1 MSMPDISASEFAT
14 CDFDYLIVGGGTAGL
29 VVASRL
35 TEDPSITVG
44 VIEAGPPGFGDPLID
59 LPGRFGEAV
68 HTKYDWEF
76 ETTVQEGLGDRKLE
90 WARGKVLGGSS
101 AINFFTWMRG
111 NKQDYD
117 SWEQLGNK
125 GWGWESMLPFFRKA
139 ETFIHPDLDQEK
151 HKLDYRYESHGSSGF
166 IQTSYSKQHGA
177 HHEYWHETL
186 ENLGIQRRSTFD
198 GSNVGVWTGLT
209 SVNSDT
215 KRSYAANEYYL
226 PNASRENF
234 KVICDSIARE
244 VILEPIN
251 GQMKATG
258 VRFESAGSEY
268 VAFVRKEV
276 IVSCGSVQSPLILEL
291 SGIGNPDILTAAN
304 IEVKIENKNVGENL
318 QDRLM
323 VAMVYEID
331 PAIPNADDLRTNRDL
346 AAAADEEYEEH
357 RTGLR
362 TILPCSFTY
371 LPLSHFMRE
380 DEISRLA
387 TQVKDSWGAQANSPR
402 NQSLLEKL
410 TSKEP
415 LGQMEFVFDA
425 RNWYPVFGQEDGKQY
440 GTMLQMLQY
449 PFSTGC
455 LHIPPKPSGKAR
467 TTSDDKPVIDPKYYR
482 GDGSLDRE
490 IMAAGLKFG
499 HKITKTAPLC
509 NFVRRRVF
517 PPLAKDDE
525 ENFFEYAKYHTISDW
540 HPTGTCAMGGS
551 EGSKYG
557 VVDERL
563 KVYGTTN
570 LRCIDASVMPVQ
582 ISCHPQATVYA
593 IAEKGASMILE
604 DLRMRATDRKF

>member
-125 GWGWESMLPFFRKA
+125 
-139 ETFIHPDLDQEK
+139 
-151 HKLDYRYESHGSSGF
+151 
-166 IQTSYSKQHGA
+166 
-177 HHEYWHETL
+177 

-215 KRSYAANEYYL
+215 KRSYAGNEYYL
-226 PNASRENF
+226 LNASRENF

-251 GQMKATG
+251 GQMTATG
-258 VRFESAGSEY
+258 VRFECAGSEY

-331 PAIPNADDLRTNRDL
+331 PGIPNADDLRANQDL

-402 NQSLLEKL
+402 NQALLEKL

-467 TTSDDKPVIDPKYYR
+467 TTSDDKPIIDPKYYR
-482 GDGSLDRE
+482 GDGALDRE

-509 NFVRRRVF
+509 NFVKRRVF

-525 ENFFEYAKYHTISDW
+525 DNFFEYAKYHTISDW
-540 HPTGTCAMGGS
+540 HPMGTCAMGGS

-604 DLRMRATDRKF
+604 DLRMQATDRNF

>member
-1 MSMPDISASEFAT
+1 MSMPNISPSDFAA
-14 CDFDYLIVGGGTAGL
+14 CSFDYIIVGGGTAGL

-35 TEDPSITVG
+35 TEDPAITVG
-44 VIEAGPPGFGDPLID
+44 VIEAGSSGFGDPLID

-76 ETTVQEGLGDRKLE
+76 ETTVQDGLGGRKLE
-90 WARGKVLGGSS
+90 WARGKALGGSS

-117 SWEQLGNK
+117 SWEGLGNK
-125 GWGWESMLPFFRKA
+125 GWGWESMLPFFKKV
-139 ETFIHPDLDQEK
+139 ETFIQPGPEQEK
-151 HKLDYRYESHGSSGF
+151 HKLDYHRESHGSSGF
-166 IQTSYSKQHGA
+166 IQTSYSKQQGA

-186 ENLGIQRRSTFD
+186 QNLGVQRRPTFD

-226 PNASRENF
+226 PYASRKNL
-234 KVICDSIARE
+234 KVICDSIVRE
-244 VILEPIN
+244 VILEPFN
-251 GQMKATG
+251 GQMMAVG
-258 VRFESAGSEY
+258 VRFESDGSEY
-268 VAFVRKEV
+268 VASASKEIV
-276 IVSCGSVQSPLILEL
+276 VSCGSVQSPLILEL
-291 SGIGNPDILTAAN
+291 SGIGNPDILKAAN
-304 IEVKIENKNVGENL
+304 IEVKIDNRNVGENL

-331 PAIPNADDLRTNRDL
+331 SSTPNADDLRSSQAL
-346 AAAADEEYEEH
+346 AAAADEEYEKH

-362 TILPCSFTY
+362 TILPCSFAY
-371 LPLSHFMRE
+371 LPLSQFIEE
-380 DEISRLA
+380 DKISHLA
-387 TQVKDSWGAQANSPR
+387 TQARDTWQDQAASPR
-402 NQSLLEKL
+402 NQSLLKKL

-425 RNWYPVFGQEDGKQY
+425 RNWYPVFNLEDGKRY

-449 PFSTGC
+449 PFSTGS
-455 LHIPPKPSGKAR
+455 LHIPPKPQGKMR
-467 TTSDDKPVIDPKYYR
+467 TTSDDKPIIDPKYYQG
-482 GDGSLDRE
+482 GDGVLDKV
-490 IMAAGLKFG
+490 IMAEGLKFG

-509 NFVRRRVF
+509 NFIKQRVF
-517 PPLAKDDE
+517 PPPAKNNDDE
-525 ENFFEYAKYHTISDW
+525 DFLDYVKYHTISDW

-551 EGSKYG
+551 EGSKCG

-563 KVYGTTN
+563 RVYGTTN
-570 LRCIDASVMPVQ
+570 LRCIDASIMPVQ

-604 DLRMRATDRKF
+604 DLRAN

>member
-1 MSMPDISASEFAT
+1 MSIPKILPSEFAA
-14 CDFDYLIVGGGTAGL
+14 CPFDYIIVGGGTAGL

-35 TEDPSITVG
+35 TEDPSIVVG
-44 VIEAGPPGFGDPLID
+44 VIEAGSPGLGDPLID

-76 ETTVQEGLGDRKLE
+76 ETTVQEGLGNRKLE

-117 SWEQLGNK
+117 SWEELGNK
-125 GWGWESMLPFFRKA
+125 GWGWESMLPFFKKA
-139 ETFIHPDLDQEK
+139 ETFIRPDLDQEK
-151 HKLDYRYESHGSSGF
+151 HKLDYRHESHGASGF

-177 HHEYWHETL
+177 HHGHWHETL
-186 ENLGIQRRSTFD
+186 ENLGVQRRSTFD

-226 PNASRENF
+226 PYALRDNL
-234 KVICDSIARE
+234 KVICDSIVRE
-244 VILEPIN
+244 VILEPVD
-251 GQMKATG
+251 GQMTATG
-258 VRFESAGSEY
+258 VRFASAGFEY
-268 VAFVRKEV
+268 TASARKEV
-276 IVSCGSVQSPLILEL
+276 VVSCGSVQSPLILEL
-291 SGIGNPDILTAAN
+291 SGIGNPDILKAAG
-304 IEVKIENKNVGENL
+304 IDVKIENKNVGENL

-331 PAIPNADDLRTNRDL
+331 TSTPNADDLRSNQAL
-346 AAAADEEYEEH
+346 AAAADEEYEKH

-371 LPLSHFMRE
+371 LPLSQFMKE
-380 DEISRLA
+380 DRISQLA
-387 TQVKDSWGAQANSPR
+387 IQARDSWGTEANTLQ
-402 NQSLLEKL
+402 NQDLLKKL

-425 RNWYPVFGQEDGKQY
+425 RNWYPVFALDDGKKY

-449 PFSTGC
+449 PFSTGS
-455 LHIPPKPSGKAR
+455 LHIPPKPPGKPR
-467 TTSDDKPVIDPKYYR
+467 TTSDDKPVIDPKYYQ
-482 GDGSLDRE
+482 GVGALDQVV
-490 IMAAGLKFG
+490 MAEGLKFG
-499 HKITKTAPLC
+499 HKITKTPPLC
-509 NFVRRRVF
+509 QFVKRRVF
-517 PPLAKDDE
+517 PPPPSHSDGDE
-525 ENFFEYAKYHTISDW
+525 DFFDYVKHHTISDW

-551 EGSKYG
+551 NGIKNG

-570 LRCIDASVMPVQ
+570 LRCIDASIMPVQ

-593 IAEKGASMILE
+593 IAEKGASMVLE
-604 DLRMRATDRKF
+604 DLRTQ

>member
-1 MSMPDISASEFAT
+1 MSSPKISGLEFST
-14 CDFDYLIVGGGTAGL
+14 CQFDYLIVGGGTAGL

-35 TEDPSITVG
+35 TEDPNITVG
-44 VIEAGPPGFGDPLID
+44 VIEAGSPGFGDPLID

-117 SWEQLGNK
+117 SWEELGNK
-125 GWGWESMLPFFRKA
+125 GWGWENMLPFFRKV
-139 ETFIHPDLDQEK
+139 ETFIHPGPDQEK
-151 HKLDYRYESHGSSGF
+151 HKLDYRYESHGSSGL
-166 IQTSYSKQHGA
+166 IQTSYSRQQGA

-186 ENLGIQRRSTFD
+186 ENLGVQRRPTFD

-226 PNASRENF
+226 PYASRENL
-234 KVICDSIARE
+234 KVICDSIVRE

-251 GQMKATG
+251 GQMTATG
-258 VRFESAGSEY
+258 VRFESDGSEY
-268 VAFVRKEV
+268 VASARKEV
-276 IVSCGSVQSPLILEL
+276 VVSCGSVQSPLILEL
-291 SGIGNPDILTAAN
+291 SGIGNPDILKAAN
-304 IEVKIENKNVGENL
+304 IEVKVENRNVGENL

-323 VAMVYEID
+323 VAMVYEIESSM
-331 PAIPNADDLRTNRDL
+331 PNADDLRSNQAL
-346 AAAADEEYEEH
+346 AAAADEEYEKH

-371 LPLSHFMRE
+371 LPLSQFIEE
-380 DEISRLA
+380 DKISQLAAEI
-387 TQVKDSWGAQANSPR
+387 TDSWGENAASPR
-402 NQSLLEKL
+402 NQNLLQKL

-425 RNWYPVFGQEDGKQY
+425 RNWYPVFGLEDGKKY

-449 PFSTGC
+449 PFSTGS
-455 LHIPPKPSGKAR
+455 LHIPPKPPGKLR
-467 TTSDDKPVIDPKYYR
+467 TTSDDKPIIDPKYYQ
-482 GDGSLDRE
+482 GDGVLDKKV
-490 IMAAGLKFG
+490 MAEGLKFG

-509 NFVRRRVF
+509 KFVKRRVF
-517 PPLAKDDE
+517 PPPSENGNDEDEDDDL
-525 ENFFEYAKYHTISDW
+525 FEYVKHHTVSDW

-551 EGSKYG
+551 QGSKYG

-563 KVYGTTN
+563 KVYGTAN
-570 LRCIDASVMPVQ
+570 LRCIDASIMPVQ

-604 DLRMRATDRKF
+604 DMRAR